1 MLVVAVCSDMFFTA
15 FSYGRN
21 GIKIPLLSS
30 LAISF
35 TGALILSFALE
46 FSEIIGRYIPEWV
59 CIYGGALILFV
70 IGAVY
75 LFQNCIKE
83 WLKRL
88 KNRNRHIDIIIDE
101 CCADCDNSK
110 VLSLGEAMM
119 LSVSLSLDSLA
130 SGAGAGLE
138 GTDVIR
144 TGIMALI
151 CGFIVMTVGEF
162 SGRILKTKSERN
174 FSWIG
179 GAVLIMLA
187 VIKVIP

>member
-1 MLVVAVCSDMFFTA
+1 M
-15 FSYGRN
+15 
-21 GIKIPLLSS
+21 
-30 LAISF
+30 
-35 TGALILSFALE
+35 
-46 FSEIIGRYIPEWV
+46 
-59 CIYGGALILFV
+59 
-70 IGAVY
+70 
-75 LFQNCIKE
+75 
-83 WLKRL
+83 

-101 CCADCDNSK
+101 CSADCDNSK

-138 GTDVIR
+138 GTNVIR

-151 CGFIVMTVGEF
+151 CGFIVMTAGEF
-162 SGRILKTKSERN
+162 SGRVLKTKSEKN

-187 VIKVIP
+187 VIKIIP